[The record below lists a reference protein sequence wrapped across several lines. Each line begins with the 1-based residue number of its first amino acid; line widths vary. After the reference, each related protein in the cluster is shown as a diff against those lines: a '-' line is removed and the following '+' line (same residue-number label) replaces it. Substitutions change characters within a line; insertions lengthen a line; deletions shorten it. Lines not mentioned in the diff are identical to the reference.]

1 MEERIIKIDT
11 SKISPYTGRKI
22 GRAFYNAYM
31 EFISD
36 PENEKMIMK
45 RAAEIREERERKE
58 RLKKAGRIVAKNI

>member
-1 MEERIIKIDT
+1 MEERVIKIDT

-22 GRAFYNAYM
+22 GRVFYNAYM

-45 RAAEIREERERKE
+45 RAAEIRKEREQKEKLEKARRKQ
-58 RLKKAGRIVAKNI
+58 